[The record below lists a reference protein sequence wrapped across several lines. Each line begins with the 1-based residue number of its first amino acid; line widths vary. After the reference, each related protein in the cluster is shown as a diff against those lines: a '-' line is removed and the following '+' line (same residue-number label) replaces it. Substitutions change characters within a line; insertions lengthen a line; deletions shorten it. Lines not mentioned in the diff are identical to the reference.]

1 MPTFRLLAL
10 DIDGTLVNSRHEMTD
25 NVREAVLRAK
35 AAGLQVALATGRRYS
50 RTLPLVEPLGLHLP
64 LITASGAL
72 IKDPVGHRTL
82 FRAEFGPGVLE
93 AMLDRVASA
102 GYDAVLYTDSFD
114 EGFDYYCRRH
124 EVSEPLLAEFFRMNP
139 NSARL
144 WPDLMTRPPQ
154 GVFAGF
160 AMGDRPQMLAL
171 AADLERHLGDHLY
184 VHVLRSPRYNGHMC
198 EIAPHGVSKWSG
210 IRQLAHQWGIADEE
224 ICAVGD
230 DVNDIPMILGAGL
243 GVAMGNALDEV
254 KAAADRIAPCHDS
267 DGLVEVVNWLLE

>member
-1 MPTFRLLAL
+1 M
-10 DIDGTLVNSRHEMTD
+10 
-25 NVREAVLRAK
+25 
-35 AAGLQVALATGRRYS
+35 
-50 RTLPLVEPLGLHLP
+50 
-64 LITASGAL
+64 
-72 IKDPVGHRTL
+72 
-82 FRAEFGPGVLE
+82 FRAEFAPGVLE
-93 AMLDRVASA
+93 ALLERVASA
-102 GYDAVLYTDSFD
+102 GYDAVLYTDSFA
-114 EGFDYYCRRH
+114 EGFDYYCRRN
-124 EVSEPLLAEFFRMNP
+124 EVDEPLLAEFFRMNP
-139 NSARL
+139 NCSRL
-144 WPDLMTRPPQ
+144 WPELMTRPPE

-171 AADLERHLGDHLY
+171 AADLERHLDDALY

-267 DGLVEVVNWLLE
+267 DGLVEVVNWLLK